1 MSKNYKGGCFSV
13 NVRFQTGIGCLGNS
27 KRNGKQISNR
37 FGMVRIFQFTGTFYK
52 LQHILAIYQ

>member
-37 FGMVRIFQFTGTFYK
+37 FGMVRIV
-52 LQHILAIYQ
+52 